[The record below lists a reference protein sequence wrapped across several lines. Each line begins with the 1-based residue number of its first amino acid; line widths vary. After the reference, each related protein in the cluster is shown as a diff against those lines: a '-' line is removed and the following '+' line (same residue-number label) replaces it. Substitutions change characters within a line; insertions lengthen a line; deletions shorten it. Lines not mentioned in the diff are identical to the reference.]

1 VADSPARLARPR
13 TVLAQVLWTLC
24 VLAALFLA
32 VGALLVALKANE
44 DNALVKAV
52 MHVADAVDL
61 GVFDRVNGIKQFG
74 GSDAAT
80 KDALFNW
87 GLGALAWLI
96 VGRLIDRVLRPRS

>member
-1 VADSPARLARPR
+1 MAGPPPWLARPR
-13 TVLAQVLWTLC
+13 TILAQVLWTLC

>member
-1 VADSPARLARPR
+1 VAGSSAWLARPR
-13 TVLAQVLWTLC
+13 TVVAQVLWTLC
-24 VLAALFLA
+24 VLAALVLA

-52 MHVADAVDL
+52 MRVADVVDL
-61 GVFDRVNGIKQFG
+61 GVFDRGNGIKQFG

-80 KDALFNW
+80 KDALVNW

-96 VGRLIDRVLRPRS
+96 VGRLVDRLLRPRS

>member
-1 VADSPARLARPR
+1 VARARRI
-13 TVLAQVLWTLC
+13 LAQVVWTLC
-24 VLAALFLA
+24 VLAALVLA

-44 DNALVKAV
+44 GNALVKAV
-52 MHVADAVDL
+52 MHVAGVVDL

>member
-13 TVLAQVLWTLC
+13 TILAQLLWTLC